1 MFQAPNIPS
10 SPPAP
15 PKKGISGLAILGI
28 GCGGILLIAIVAAIW
43 LTKMGVDKF
52 KEFAANPEKSAAEMM
67 VSMSPELTKV
77 SQDDKKGTMT
87 IRTKD
92 GKEMTLSYKDI
103 AEGRMTMTDANGNT
117 TTLGSTD
124 LSQVPAW
131 VPKADDL
138 SEAISLY
145 HTATGS
151 GFSGQ
156 FSGKSSKGVEDLK
169 AFFESAATGAGLS
182 SSSNT
187 SVNLNGASV
196 ATMEYSGGGKSL
208 KIVITEK
215 SGSPTLINT
224 FYSEN

>member
-1 MFQAPNIPS
+1 M
-10 SPPAP
+10 
-15 PKKGISGLAILGI
+15 SGLAILGI
-28 GCGGILLIAIVAAIW
+28 GCGGVLLIAIIAVIW
-43 LTKMGVDKF
+43 FAKMGVDKF
-52 KEFAANPEKSAAEMM
+52 KEFAANPQKTAAEMM
-67 VSMSPELTKV
+67 VSMSPELKKV

-103 AEGRMTMTDANGNT
+103 AEGRITMTDANGNT

-131 VPKADDL
+131 VPKADDM
-138 SEAISLY
+138 SDGISLY

-156 FSGKSSKGVEDLK
+156 FSGKSSKGLEDLK

-187 SVNLNGASV
+187 SMNLNGTSV
-196 ATMEYSGGGKSL
+196 ATVEYSGGGKSL
-208 KIVITEK
+208 KIVITET
-215 SGSPTLINT
+215 SGSATLINT